1 MRRRPPIST
10 RTDTLFPYTT
20 LFRSPT
26 KGVDGLVA
34 RNREEPRRDGRIVPP
49 RMALHVNRKQRL
61 LHDILRVD
69 PAAHDLASREAAH
82 QASRPVKEFRIGT
95 VVSTDRGAHQPG
107 QFVFIPAVQA
117 CLPFGYVR
125 GRYLVTRAAEI
136 LFRPDSRRSRIRVP
150 ARDRKSTRLNS
161 SH

>member
-26 KGVDGLVA
+26 KGVDELVA

-82 QASRPVKEFRIGT
+82 QASRPVKEVRLGT
-95 VVSTDRGAHQPG
+95 VVTTHPGAHQPSPLG
-107 QFVFIPAVQA
+107 FIPARSA
-117 CLPFGYVR
+117 
-125 GRYLVTRAAEI
+125 
-136 LFRPDSRRSRIRVP
+136 DRR
-150 ARDRKSTRLNS
+150 
-161 SH
+161 